1 MKSEMIE
8 KSPIAQSLPETGK
21 WRVLTI
27 LTLVCFVS
35 LIERCNLT
43 VIARFVR
50 DEFHLTNISV
60 GYGFTAFLICYAI
73 GQIPAGLLVD
83 RFGAKRVLLA
93 SVTVWALSTS
103 LFSLLLSGYARSGT
117 IVVLGLIL
125 FRSVLGFA
133 EASTF
138 PAAAHAIRVWFPKR
152 QFGIANSALLSA
164 SFAGEAI
171 AIAVLVWLIEQVG
184 WRWSL
189 FLSVAPAIALGF
201 GIWLSYP
208 STAAKTADTETKPP
222 TADPRRRMRMTY
234 LSIGYFFHDYATYLF
249 IFWFYIYLV
258 DVRGFK
264 SASSGWIAALPT
276 VAAALAALSVGLWA
290 DRWATRW
297 GRGRASLSLIAFS
310 GVGGAVALAVGALAQ
325 NPTVAVGGFVVAMAS
340 RGMAD
345 AVFWSYLIHVG
356 DGKVGKMG
364 GIMNLAGNLGGVA
377 STIAAP
383 LMSAYLG
390 WTPALLVAAL
400 FTMFT
405 ALPAITNWRDAVVE
419 VAD

>member
-1 MKSEMIE
+1 MDSEMIE
-8 KSPIAQSLPETGK
+8 KNPIDQALPQNVK

-27 LTLVCFVS
+27 LTLVSMVS

-50 DEFHLTNISV
+50 DEFHLTNIEV
-60 GYGFTAFLICYAI
+60 GHGFTAFLVCYAV

-103 LFSLLLSGYARSGT
+103 LFSLLLSGHARSGT
-117 IVVLGLIL
+117 TVVLGLIL

-138 PAAAHAIRVWFPKR
+138 PAAAYAIREWFPKR
-152 QFGIANSALLSA
+152 QYGIANSALLSA

-171 AIAVLVWLIEQVG
+171 AIAVLVWLIELVG

-189 FLSVAPAIALGF
+189 FLSVTPAVALGF
-201 GIWLSYP
+201 AIWLSYP
-208 STAAKTADTETKPP
+208 STAPKASETENEAHAP
-222 TADPRRRMRMTY
+222 DPLRRMRMTY
-234 LSIGYFFHDYATYLF
+234 LSIGYFFHEYVTYTF
-249 IFWFYIYLV
+249 VFWFYIYLV
-258 DVRGFK
+258 DVRGYK
-264 SASSGWIAALPT
+264 ELTNWVAALPT
-276 VAAALAALSVGLWA
+276 IAAALAALGVGMWA
-290 DRWATRW
+290 DRWARRW
-297 GRGRASLSLIAFS
+297 GRGRASLSLIALS
-310 GVGGAVALAVGALAQ
+310 GVGGGIALAVGALVQ
-325 NPTVAVGGFVVAMAS
+325 NPIVSVGGFVLAMGS

-356 DGKVGKMG
+356 GGKVGKMG
-364 GIMNLAGNLGGVA
+364 GVMNMVGNLGGVA

-390 WTPALLVAAL
+390 WTPALLLAAL
-400 FTMFT
+400 FAMFT
-405 ALPAITNWRDAVVE
+405 ALPAIANWRDA
-419 VAD
+419 ADHQIS